1 VTKFLQK
8 IFFNSFR
15 HLFQKIIL
23 RMADADNNQKEE
35 QKLRFSK
42 KVWITGWIAAFI
54 IIVFLLLKTWLSVF
68 LLILAGVL
76 AAIYF
81 HGCAS
86 LLKKY
91 LHWPSKLSVVISV
104 AVNILL
110 LVAFFWFVGAR
121 LQDQVAQLSDTLPE
135 TIQNAK
141 DQMNQSVLGSKL
153 VNFLERSGSAKKTN
167 EVIKQF
173 FSSSFG
179 VLSDLYIILL
189 LSLFF
194 TASPSQY
201 KKGIISLLPAK
212 TKEKGKDLIEDLRVV
227 LRKWIEGQIIG
238 FLFIAILTGIGLL
251 ILGMPL
257 VLTLALI
264 AGLLNMIP
272 NFGPLIALV
281 PAVLIALMQS
291 PAMAIII
298 ICMYTFI
305 QIIQTAVTQ
314 PVIQKKMVNIPPA
327 LTVFGQV
334 ALGMLAGFWGVL
346 LAVPIVVIFMTIIN
360 KLYVEKQAAY

>member
-1 VTKFLQK
+1 
-8 IFFNSFR
+8 
-15 HLFQKIIL
+15 
-23 RMADADNNQKEE
+23 
-35 QKLRFSK
+35 
-42 KVWITGWIAAFI
+42 
-54 IIVFLLLKTWLSVF
+54 
-68 LLILAGVL
+68 
-76 AAIYF
+76 
-81 HGCAS
+81 
-86 LLKKY
+86 
-91 LHWPSKLSVVISV
+91 
-104 AVNILL
+104 
-110 LVAFFWFVGAR
+110 
-121 LQDQVAQLSDTLPE
+121 LSDTLPE

-141 DQMNQSVLGSKL
+141 EQLNQSVLGSKV
-153 VNFLERSGSAKKTN
+153 VNFLNRSGSSKKTN
-167 EVIKQF
+167 DVAKQF

-179 VLSDLYIILL
+179 VLSDIYIVFLL
-189 LSLFF
+189 ALFF
-194 TASPSQY
+194 TAGPSQY
-201 KKGIISLLPAK
+201 KKGIISLFTGKAK
-212 TKEKGKDLIEDLRVV
+212 QKVSDLIEDLGII

-251 ILGMPL
+251 ILRMPL

-281 PAVLIALMQS
+281 PAVLIALMQG
-291 PAMAIII
+291 PTMAIII

-360 KLYVEKQAAY
+360 KLYVEKQHAS

>member
-1 VTKFLQK
+1 
-8 IFFNSFR
+8 
-15 HLFQKIIL
+15 
-23 RMADADNNQKEE
+23 MEDAEINPRTDA
-35 QKLRFSK
+35 KLNFSK
-42 KVWITGWIAAFI
+42 KVWITAGIAAFVI
-54 IIVFLLLKTWLSVF
+54 ILIWLLKTLLSVF
-68 LLILAGVL
+68 LLILAGILV
-76 AAIYF
+76 AIYF

-104 AVNILL
+104 VVNILL

-121 LQDQVAQLSDTLPE
+121 LQDQVAQLSETLPG

-141 DQMNQSVLGSKL
+141 GKLNESILGSKL
-153 VNFLERSGSAKKTN
+153 VDFLNTSGSSEKTSH
-167 EVIKQF
+167 VAKQF

-179 VLSDLYIILL
+179 VVSDLYIVFLL
-189 LSLFF
+189 ALFF

-201 KKGIISLLPAK
+201 KKGIIYLLPPK
-212 TKEKGKDLIEDLRVV
+212 SKEKGKDLMEDLRVL

-238 FLFIAILTGIGLL
+238 FLFIAVLSGIGLL

-291 PAMAIII
+291 ITMAVII

-346 LAVPIVVIFMTIIN
+346 LAVPIVVILMTIIR
-360 KLYVEKQAAY
+360 KLYIEKQMAS

>member
-1 VTKFLQK
+1 MAEAETNHQE
-8 IFFNSFR
+8 NSN
-15 HLFQKIIL
+15 LS
-23 RMADADNNQKEE
+23 
-35 QKLRFSK
+35 FSK
-42 KVWITGWIAAFI
+42 KVWITGAIIAFI
-54 IIVFLLLKTWLSVF
+54 VVSILLIKIWLSVL

-76 AAIYF
+76 VAIYF
-81 HGCAS
+81 HGCADI
-86 LLKKY
+86 LKKY
-91 LHWPSKLSVVISV
+91 LHWPSKLSVVVSV
-104 AVNILL
+104 IFNILL
-110 LVAFFWFVGAR
+110 FIAFFWFVGAR
-121 LQDQVAQLSDTLPE
+121 LQQQVEQLSDTLPE

-141 DQMNQSVLGSKL
+141 EQLNQSVLGSKL
-153 VNFLERSGSAKKTN
+153 VDLLNKSGSSERTT
-167 EVIKQF
+167 EVAKQF

-179 VLSDLYIILL
+179 ILSDLYIVFLL
-189 LSLFF
+189 ALFF

-201 KKGIISLLPAK
+201 KNGIISLF
-212 TKEKGKDLIEDLRVV
+212 TEKSKQKASELMEELRIV
-227 LRKWIEGQIIG
+227 LRKWIEGLIIG

-281 PAVLIALMQS
+281 PAVLIALLQS
-291 PAMAIII
+291 PTMAIII

-305 QIIQTAVTQ
+305 QMVQTAVTQ
-314 PVIQKKMVNIPPA
+314 PLIQKKMINIPPA

-346 LAVPIVVIFMTIIN
+346 LAVPVVVIFMTVIQ
-360 KLYVEKQAAY
+360 KLYLKKESD